1 MGISQQLLTMLLWGA
16 TVRSEVPAAH
26 THKGRNN
33 YSPEEPQ
40 GKLAV
45 HRCPAKT
52 SGPQEAS
59 TGRQGTVRKANHR
72 GGQANTGEKVLGTEQ
87 DVLAGQHGQV
97 SPDQV
102 CGSETQQPSHVIST
116 VKQHSETGI
125 WDGQGKSGD
134 QFCLVYRSA
143 ALT

>member
-59 TGRQGTVRKANHR
+59 TGRQGTVLPR
-72 GGQANTGEKVLGTEQ
+72 GKQTTEEGKQ
-87 DVLAGQHGQV
+87 
-97 SPDQV
+97 
-102 CGSETQQPSHVIST
+102 TQGRRYWAQSRMCWQGNM
-116 VKQHSETGI
+116 VKFPLT
-125 WDGQGKSGD
+125 
-134 QFCLVYRSA
+134 RSA
-143 ALT
+143 AQKPNSPHM